1 MENERIK
8 AITSESEKFTN
19 LVNEA
24 KLGNKDSMEEI
35 LLLFKDEIEYL
46 SKFIMLPQ
54 EETYQA
60 LQTELIDII
69 VDKL

>member
-1 MENERIK
+1 
-8 AITSESEKFTN
+8 
-19 LVNEA
+19 
-24 KLGNKDSMEEI
+24 MEEI

-46 SKFIMLPQ
+46 SQFIMLPK